1 MAAVAFDTL
10 KLARALRTEAQM
22 SAEQAEGVSNALAE
36 AMSGAELA
44 TKSDLIATET
54 ALKSDLAST
63 EAALKSDLAA
73 TDASLR
79 SEIAAVRRDLAETKA
94 DILKSV
100 MGMVLGALAVNV
112 VAILAG
118 MIGLA
123 KLLGH

>member
-22 SAEQAEGVSNALAE
+22 SAEQAEGVSHALAE

-44 TKSDLIATET
+44 TKPDI
-54 ALKSDLAST
+54 
-63 EAALKSDLAA
+63 AALKMDLTALRSDLEAKM
-73 TDASLR
+73 
-79 SEIAAVRRDLAETKA
+79 AETKA
-94 DILKSV
+94 DILKS
-100 MGMVLGALAVNV
+100 MLGMIVGALTINV
-112 VAILAG
+112 LAILAG